1 MVSAINSH
9 KLPDWSE
16 ITMPPIITTK
26 NFVKIYRGGVKAVD
40 DVSFEVED
48 GEIFGL
54 LGPNGA
60 GKSTLIRM
68 LCTLTRPTSGT
79 ATVAGY
85 DVVKEAN
92 EVRKHIGLVAEKMI
106 MYDSLTAYEN
116 LMLFG
121 KLHDIP
127 KETLNKRID
136 ELLSLVRMSEW
147 RDTQVGIFSSGM
159 RQRINVIRGLLNMP
173 EILFF
178 DEPTLGLDPESTLE
192 VRELTRKLNKE
203 QGITIILTTHY
214 MDEADMLS
222 DRVGIIDYGKIVAL
236 DTPAELKKKVLESNA
251 ATLELNM
258 SNRTPE
264 LMREIESLK
273 CVDELSAKNPI
284 VEIRTKGDDAVN
296 TIIDTVRSNGG
307 KIVSIKTLE
316 PTLED
321 AFNQVTRHKTRKAD
335 VEKTN
340 TRKHWRLRRESRSRA
355 K

>member
-1 MVSAINSH
+1 
-9 KLPDWSE
+9 
-16 ITMPPIITTK
+16 MPPIITTK
-26 NFVKIYRGGVKAVD
+26 NLTKIYRGGVKAVD
-40 DVSFEVED
+40 SVSFEVED

-85 DVVKEAN
+85 DVVKDAD

-136 ELLSLVRMSEW
+136 DLLDLVRMSEW
-147 RDTQVGIFSSGM
+147 RDVQVGTFSTGM

-178 DEPTLGLDPESTLE
+178 DEPTLGLDPQSTME

-214 MDEADMLS
+214 MDEADVLS
-222 DRVGIIDYGKIVAL
+222 DRVGIVDYGKIVSL
-236 DTPAELKKKVLESNA
+236 GTPAELKKKVSEPDA
-251 ATLELNM
+251 ATLELTLSDM
-258 SNRTPE
+258 RPE
-264 LMREIESLK
+264 LVRETESLE
-273 CVDELSAKNPI
+273 CVDELVVKGPM
-284 VEIRTKGDDAVN
+284 VEIRTRGDDALC
-296 TIIDTVRSNGG
+296 TIINTLHSNCG

-321 AFNQVTRHKTRKAD
+321 VFRQVTGHKARVVD
-335 VEKTN
+335 VEKTS
-340 TRKHWRLRRESRSRA
+340 TRKRWRLWRESRSRV